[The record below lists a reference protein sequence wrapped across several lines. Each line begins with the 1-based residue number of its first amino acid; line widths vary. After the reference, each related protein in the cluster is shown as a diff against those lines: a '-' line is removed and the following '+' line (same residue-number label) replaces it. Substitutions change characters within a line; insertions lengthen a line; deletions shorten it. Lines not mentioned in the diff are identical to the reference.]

1 MKKPGKVRLKLTFVL
16 KKKSLVSNCALI
28 ILYFL
33 HIANSVIKDIS
44 NDFWLLRFT

>member
-1 MKKPGKVRLKLTFVL
+1 MNKPGKVRLKLTFVL
-16 KKKSLVSNCALI
+16 KKISNCALI

>member
-1 MKKPGKVRLKLTFVL
+1 MKKPGKVRLKLAFVL
-16 KKKSLVSNCALI
+16 KKSSNCALI